1 MDYQAQVMKIIAVP
15 LLGSLL
21 IPVLGWI
28 GKKKLTGYL
37 AVALIAATHILT
49 WKLLCPGFSGM
60 REYYPHPLFQ
70 SLGVVINFGL
80 NLDALSVFMSFTA
93 SLIATLIAIYSLG
106 YIEHGDHEPE
116 YYFIVT
122 LFVGA
127 MMGLVFSSSLIFIYL
142 FWEISALAC
151 WRLIGYY
158 REPEYIWKA
167 DKAFLL
173 TFGGAVLMLLGF
185 GLVFGQYGTFDLVGP
200 NSLAG
205 KPISAMALT
214 LIMAGIF
221 SKSATVPLHTWIPD
235 AGVAPSTIT
244 SLLHAAIL
252 VKIGLYAFARMF
264 LNGMVI
270 PQHYLVWILGFA
282 MASAFI
288 SGCGALMETN
298 IKRVLAYST
307 VSQIGYMFLGFAA
320 AASWGYIGAIL
331 YIMAH
336 GLAKGGLFL
345 CAGIIEH
352 GTHTKDMT
360 KMGGLVKKMPIT
372 AVVYIVCALSIAGI
386 PPLAGFFAKDFVITG
401 LMEGGHPVIAT
412 LAILTAILTLMYML
426 RSFHMVFLGAP
437 RGESHHEGSPIMV
450 GVVAVIAALTLL
462 SGLGLQIPWNLAKQA
477 DLQRQALVAAPAP
490 APAPAAQIVTQP

>member
-21 IPVLGWI
+21 IPVLGWL
-28 GKKKLTGYL
+28 GRKKLTGYL
-37 AVALIAATHILT
+37 AVALIATTNILT
-49 WKLLCPGFSGM
+49 WKLLGPGLLGEKSFAI
-60 REYYPHPLFQ
+60 YPLFQ
-70 SLGVVINFGL
+70 SLGLGISINFGL
-80 NLDALSVFMSFTA
+80 NIDALAIFMAFTA
-93 SLIATLIAIYSLG
+93 SLLATLIAIYSLG
-106 YIEHGDHEPE
+106 YIEHEEHEPE

-127 MMGLVFSSSLIFIYL
+127 MMGLVFSTSLLFMYL

-158 REPEYIWKA
+158 REPEYVWKA

-173 TFGGAVLMLLGF
+173 TFAGAVLMLLGF
-185 GLVFGQYGTFDLVGP
+185 GLVFAQHGSFDLVGP
-200 NSLAG
+200 GSLAG
-205 KPISAMALT
+205 KPISAVALA

-252 VKIGLYAFARMF
+252 VKIGLYGFARMF

-270 PQHYLVWILGFA
+270 PEGYWIWILGFA

-288 SGCGALMETN
+288 SACAAFMETN
-298 IKRVLAYST
+298 IKRLLAYST
-307 VSQIGYMFLGFAA
+307 VSQIGYTFLGLAA
-320 AASWGYIGAIL
+320 VSKWGYIGAIL

-345 CAGIIEH
+345 CAGIVEH

-360 KMGGLVKKMPIT
+360 KMGGLIKKMPIT
-372 AVVYIVCALSIAGI
+372 AIVYITCALSIAGL

-401 LMEGGHPVIAT
+401 LFEGGHPVIGT
-412 LAILTAILTLMYML
+412 MAILTAILTLLYML
-426 RSFHMVFLGAP
+426 KSFHLVFLGQP
-437 RGESHHEGSPIMV
+437 RGESHHEGSPLMV
-450 GVVAVIAALTLL
+450 GVVAVLALLTLI
-462 SGLGLQIPWNLAKQA
+462 SGLGLQLPWNLANKA
-477 DLQRQALVAAPAP
+477 NEQREALAPEAAHVSIEP
-490 APAPAAQIVTQP
+490 

>member
-21 IPVLGWI
+21 IPLLGWM
-28 GKKKLTGYL
+28 GRKKLTGYL
-37 AVALIAATHILT
+37 AVALIATTNILT
-49 WKLLCPGFSGM
+49 WSLLAPGLGGLKEFQI
-60 REYYPHPLFQ
+60 YPLFHG
-70 SLGVVINFGL
+70 LGVSINFGL
-80 NLDALSVFMSFTA
+80 NIDALSIFMSFTA

-106 YIEHGDHEPE
+106 YIEHEHHEPE

-127 MMGLVFSSSLIFIYL
+127 MMGLVFSTSLIFMYL

-167 DKAFLL
+167 DKAFLI
-173 TFGGAVLMLLGF
+173 TFAGAVLMLLGF
-185 GLVFGQYGTFDLVGP
+185 GLVFAQHGSFDLVGP
-200 NSLAG
+200 GSLAG
-205 KPISAMALT
+205 KAIGPVALA

-252 VKIGLYAFARMF
+252 VKIGLYGFARMF

-270 PQHYLVWILGFA
+270 PDKYWIWILGFA

-288 SGCGALMETN
+288 SACAALMETN
-298 IKRVLAYST
+298 IKRLLAYST
-307 VSQIGYMFLGFAA
+307 VSQIGYTFLGFAA
-320 AASWGYIGAIL
+320 VSKWGYIGAIL

-345 CAGIIEH
+345 CAGIVEH

-360 KMGGLVKKMPIT
+360 KMGGLIKKMPVT
-372 AVVYIVCALSIAGI
+372 AIVYATCALSIAGI

-401 LMEGGHPVIAT
+401 LFEGGHPIIAT
-412 LAILTAILTLMYML
+412 MAILTAILTLMYML
-426 RSFHMVFLGAP
+426 KSFHLVFLGAP

-450 GVVAVIAALTLL
+450 GVVAVLALLTLV
-462 SGLGLQIPWNLAKQA
+462 SGLGLQLPWNLASKA
-477 DLQRQALVAAPAP
+477 NEQREALMPESAHVS
-490 APAPAAQIVTQP
+490 TEH

>member
-1 MDYQAQVMKIIAVP
+1 MDYQAQVMTIIAIP

-28 GKKKLTGYL
+28 GMKRFTGYL
-37 AVALIAATHILT
+37 AVALIAVTHLMT
-49 WKLLCPGFSGM
+49 WRLFGPGLAGLKTFAL
-60 REYYPHPLFQ
+60 YPLYHG
-70 SLGVVINFGL
+70 LGFAINFGL
-80 NLDALSVFMSFTA
+80 NIDALSIFMSFTA

-106 YIEHGDHEPE
+106 YIEHDDHEPE

-122 LFVGA
+122 LFIGA
-127 MMGLVFSSSLIFIYL
+127 MMGLVFSTSLIFLYL

-151 WRLIGYY
+151 WRLIGFY
-158 REPEYIWKA
+158 RQPDYIWFA
-167 DKAFLL
+167 DKAFLV
-173 TFGGAVLMLLGF
+173 TFAGAVMMLLGF

-200 NSLAG
+200 GSLAG
-205 KPISAMALT
+205 KPIGAVALA

-252 VKIGLYAFARMF
+252 VKIGLYGFARMF

-270 PQHYLVWILGFA
+270 PPHYLTWILGFA

-288 SGCGALMETN
+288 AGCGALMETN

-320 AASWGYIGAIL
+320 VSKWGYIGAIL

-345 CAGIIEH
+345 CAGIVEH

-360 KMGGLVKKMPIT
+360 KMGGLIKKMPVTAIVFIT
-372 AVVYIVCALSIAGI
+372 CALSIAGI

-401 LMEGGHPVIAT
+401 LFEGGHPVVAT
-412 LAILTAILTLMYML
+412 LAILNAILTLMYML

-450 GVVAVIAALTLL
+450 GVVAVIAVLTLL
-462 SGLGLQIPWNLAKQA
+462 SGLGMQLPWNLANQA
-477 DLQRQALVAAPAP
+477 DQQRQAL
-490 APAPAAQIVTQP
+490 AAQTAQISTQP

>member
-1 MDYQAQVMKIIAVP
+1 MDYQAQVMKIIAFP

-28 GKKKLTGYL
+28 GRKKWTGYL

-49 WKLLCPGFSGM
+49 WRLLGPGFSGAKSQVA
-60 REYYPHPLFQ
+60 YPLFQ
-70 SLGVVINFGL
+70 GLGLTINFGL
-80 NLDALSVFMSFTA
+80 NVDALAIFMSFTA

-106 YIEHGDHEPE
+106 YIEHTDHEPE

-127 MMGLVFSSSLIFIYL
+127 MMGLVFSSSLIFLYL

-151 WRLIGYY
+151 WRLIGYF
-158 REPEYIWKA
+158 REPEYVWKA

-173 TFGGAVLMLLGF
+173 TFAGAVLMLLGF
-185 GLVFGQYGTFDLVGP
+185 GLVFAQYGSFDLVGP

-205 KPISAMALT
+205 KPISAIALI

-221 SKSATVPLHTWIPD
+221 SKSATVPLHTWLPD

-252 VKIGLYAFARMF
+252 VKIGLYGFARMF

-270 PQHYLVWILGFA
+270 PDRYWVWILGFA

-288 SGCGALMETN
+288 SACGAYMETN
-298 IKRVLAYST
+298 IKRLLAYST
-307 VSQIGYMFLGFAA
+307 VSQIGYTFLGFAA
-320 AASWGYIGAIL
+320 VASWGYIGAIL

-345 CAGIIEH
+345 CAGIVEH

-360 KMGGLVKKMPIT
+360 KMGGLIRKMPIT
-372 AVVYIVCALSIAGI
+372 AVVYAVCALSIAGI

-401 LMEGGHPVIAT
+401 LFEGGHPVIAT
-412 LAILTAILTLMYML
+412 MAILTAILTMLYML
-426 RSFHMVFLGAP
+426 KSFHLVFLGQP

-450 GVVAVIAALTLL
+450 AVVAVLALLTLVV
-462 SGLGLQIPWNLAKQA
+462 GLGLQIPWNLAHQA
-477 DLQRQALVAAPAP
+477 DLQRLELAKQVQTT
-490 APAPAAQIVTQP
+490 QISTQP

>member
-21 IPVLGWI
+21 IPILGWM
-28 GKKKLTGYL
+28 GRKKLTGYL
-37 AVALIAATHILT
+37 AVLLIATANILT
-49 WKLLCPGFSGM
+49 WSLLGPGLDGLKTFTI
-60 REYYPHPLFQ
+60 YPLFHG
-70 SLGVVINFGL
+70 LGVSINFGL
-80 NLDALSVFMSFTA
+80 NVDALSIFMSFTA
-93 SLIATLIAIYSLG
+93 TLIATLIAIYSLG
-106 YIEHGDHEPE
+106 YIEHEEHEPE

-127 MMGLVFSSSLIFIYL
+127 MMGLVFSTSLIFLYL

-158 REPEYIWKA
+158 RDPEYVWKA
-167 DKAFLL
+167 DKAFLI
-173 TFGGAVLMLLGF
+173 TFAGAVFMLLGF
-185 GLVFGQYGTFDLVGP
+185 GLVFAQYGSFDLVGP
-200 NSLAG
+200 GSLAG
-205 KPISAMALT
+205 KPIGAVALA

-252 VKIGLYAFARMF
+252 VKIGLYGFARMF

-270 PQHYLVWILGFA
+270 PTQYWVWILGFA

-288 SGCGALMETN
+288 AGCGALVETN

-307 VSQIGYMFLGFAA
+307 ISQIGYMFLGFAA
-320 AASWGYIGAIL
+320 VSRWGYIGAIL

-336 GLAKGGLFL
+336 GFAKGGLFL

-360 KMGGLVKKMPIT
+360 KMGGLLKKMPIT
-372 AVVYIVCALSIAGI
+372 AIVYLTCALSIAGI

-401 LMEGGHPVIAT
+401 LFEGGHPAVAIM
-412 LAILTAILTLMYML
+412 AILTAVLTLMYML

-462 SGLGLQIPWNLAKQA
+462 SGLGLQLPWNLADKA
-477 DLQRQALVAAPAP
+477 DQQRQVL
-490 APAPAAQIVTQP
+490 AAQAAQAVQISTQP